1 MSSLCYGEA
10 NRMKRIV
17 SCFVILGAVL
27 TLSAGQASAFPH
39 ITQNSFMTGE
49 SLDPGM
55 TQTGV
60 HFTLGDHHKSYYP
73 SVRYGLGAMMEVGVK
88 FGAVSA
94 DLDPEDKVGALIGI
108 DLKYQLVK
116 ETEGIPVDL
125 SVDLGLDNTII
136 SSNNATELTFAT
148 IISRSFPLTD
158 RGYKL
163 IPYGGL
169 AMSSL
174 DGSLVEN
181 AAYVNMF
188 AGLEWKLSQKFMIL
202 FEIKG
207 GDRAT
212 GGAAIRFEY

>member
-1 MSSLCYGEA
+1 
-10 NRMKRIV
+10 MKRT
-17 SCFVILGAVL
+17 ILFFTMIGVL
-27 TLSAGQASAFPH
+27 LASAGPAAAAGHF
-39 ITQNSFMTGE
+39 TQNEFMTAE

-55 TQTGV
+55 TQTGI
-60 HFTLGDHHKSYYP
+60 HFTLADHSKSYYP
-73 SVRYGLGAMMEVGVK
+73 SVRYGLGGLMEVGVK

-94 DLDPEDKVGALIGI
+94 DLGPEDKVGALIGI

-136 SSNNATELTFAT
+136 SSKNATELTFAT

-181 AAYVNMF
+181 AAYVNVF

-202 FEIKG
+202 LELKA